1 MRQKIRR
8 FHYFRNYSHLTIAML
23 IRIVIIKLFQQDA
36 ACITRQTLKDVNSIA
51 MGVVVELT
59 SRSNSSRRC
68 VRDLSHQANH
78 GYFGQLVAQ
87 ATRSG
92 LFFVQCFLSTQSL
105 AT

>member
-1 MRQKIRR
+1 
-8 FHYFRNYSHLTIAML
+8 
-23 IRIVIIKLFQQDA
+23 
-36 ACITRQTLKDVNSIA
+36 

-78 GYFGQLVAQ
+78 GYFGQLEAQ

-92 LFFVQCFLSTQSL
+92 LFFVCSL
-105 AT
+105 NTFDITALLEIAALH